1 MGRAVPAATG
11 IRATIASCE
20 CHHHGM
26 DLRVSAEPYVE
37 AGRWVAH
44 RLEDAVRRRGT
55 ASLALSGGSTA
66 PAMIA
71 ALLAEDLPWRDVSVW
86 QVDERVAPD
95 GHPDRNAGQLEP
107 LVSLACQIHLM
118 PVTAGDLRRAASR
131 YADLLPERFDVMH
144 LGIGTDGHTA
154 SWPPNEPAIWSSE
167 RRVELV
173 EMFNGRPRMTL
184 TRRVV
189 NDSRRRIVLA
199 TGASKRPVVERW
211 LLLDRSLPITAVRRS
226 NTTVFLDDAAGPAA
240 PLHAPR

>member
-1 MGRAVPAATG
+1 
-11 IRATIASCE
+11 
-20 CHHHGM
+20 
-26 DLRVSAEPYVE
+26 
-37 AGRWVAH
+37 
-44 RLEDAVRRRGT
+44 
-55 ASLALSGGSTA
+55 
-66 PAMIA
+66 MIA
-71 ALLAEDLPWRDVSVW
+71 ALVDEDVPWRDVSVW

-107 LVSLACQIHLM
+107 LESLACKVHLM
-118 PVTAGDLRRAASR
+118 PVTVGDRRRGANR
-131 YADLLPERFDVMH
+131 YADRLPERFDVVH
-144 LGIGTDGHTA
+144 LGIGADGHTA
-154 SWPPNEPAIWSSE
+154 SWPPDEPELWNSE

-189 NDSRRRIVLA
+189 NSSRRRVVLA

-226 NTTVFLDDAAGPAA
+226 NTTVFLDDAASPAA